1 MVGYISS
8 LHDKDLPDFT
18 DENQKCDVEPRAK
31 EREVAQLSAIASFKS
46 IFNEFYI

>member
-18 DENQKCDVEPRAK
+18 DENQKCDVEPRARAK
-31 EREVAQLSAIASFKS
+31 EREVVRLSSSSFPQV
-46 IFNEFYI
+46 YI